1 MNEYVIALFG
11 TFLVFIWVQT
21 FRSFMRMNLFKK
33 IKRRILVL
41 TTLYVVEHSR
51 DGFIGYQYRNY
62 IYRKL
67 EEEQLRRWVERVD
80 IRWINETRFVL
91 SLDMLYH
98 ENLRMTYEFPMD
110 TSQMTLSSKQ
120 EKE

>member
-21 FRSFMRMNLFKK
+21 VRSFMRMNLFKK
-33 IKRRILVL
+33 IKKRIFVL

-51 DGFIGYQYRNY
+51 EGFIGYQYRNY

-67 EEEQLRRWVERVD
+67 EEEQMRQWVERVD

-98 ENLRMTYEFPMD
+98 DNLRMTYEFPMD
-110 TSQMTLSSKQ
+110 MSQLTLSSKQ